1 MNSRRFQLLF
11 LEKLKEQIGEKHTLV
26 DVITDILDIS
36 KDSAY
41 RRMRGD
47 SVLSFDETVK
57 LANHHRVSLSSVAG
71 HTDNS
76 AVFQRQ
82 SFIKNLDNYRD
93 YMRSSLEQL
102 KFVQSQRNHML
113 YYQAKDI
120 PAFYHYALPKL
131 AAFKIYVWLKSVYGI
146 DKIDG
151 QNYNLS
157 MIPEDI
163 IDLARQ
169 QWEIFSRINTTEIW
183 SETTIRSIINQIEYY
198 YEAGFFSS
206 KEEALQICDEFK
218 EMMKIIYKQALNGQK
233 VHAVNNEVFSGA
245 SYSMYFHE
253 ILLMDNHILVEYGDH
268 NIMYFIPY
276 AGINYLSTADP
287 NLTTDLSE
295 YMDNQIKKAA
305 SIDNISEK
313 ERNKFFIRIKNKID
327 ALREKI
333 ISTDP
338 FL

>member
-1 MNSRRFQLLF
+1 MPKTHFQLIF
-11 LEKLKEQIGEKHTLV
+11 LEKVKQKTNENHSLV
-26 DVITDILDIS
+26 DVITDVLQIS
-36 KDSAY
+36 KDAAY
-41 RRMRGD
+41 RRMRGETE
-47 SVLSFDETVK
+47 LSFDETVR
-57 LANHHRVSLSSVAG
+57 LANHFRVSLSEVAG
-71 HTDNS
+71 HSENS

-82 SFIKNLDNYRD
+82 SFIKTIDNYRE
-93 YMRSSLEQL
+93 YLQNSLTQL
-102 KFVQSQRNHML
+102 EYIANQKNHMM

-151 QNYNLS
+151 ENYNLS
-157 MIPEDI
+157 MIPEDLI
-163 IDLARQ
+163 EIVGK
-169 QWEIFSRINTTEIW
+169 QWEVFSRINSTEIW

-206 KEEALQICDEFK
+206 KEEALGICDEFK
-218 EMMKIIYKQALNGQK
+218 EMMKIIYKQALNGRK
-233 VHAVNNEVFSGA
+233 VHAHNSDVFSSA

-253 ILLMDNHILVEYGDH
+253 ILLMDNHILTEFGEH
-268 NIMYFIPY
+268 NILYFIPY

-287 NLTTDLSE
+287 DLTSDLKEFMSS
-295 YMDNQIKKAA
+295 QLKKAA
-305 SIDNISEK
+305 SVDNISEK
-313 ERNKFFIRIKNKID
+313 ERNRFFIRIKTKID
-327 ALREKI
+327 QLREKI